1 MDNAPKL
8 ADFGDKAWP
17 RGHVLA
23 VQKDMSFPRL
33 QAAFIEMA
41 RRLVDQVAAQVQ
53 DGVRHDVSAKSG
65 PLAWLHLAG
74 VRHNA

>member
-1 MDNAPKL
+1 MKL

-17 RGHVLA
+17 RGPVLA
-23 VQKDMSFPRL
+23 VQKGMSFQRL
-33 QAAFIEMA
+33 QAVLIELA
-41 RRLVDQVAAQVQ
+41 WRLVDQVAVQVQ
-53 DGVRHDVSAKSG
+53 GGVRHDVSAGAG